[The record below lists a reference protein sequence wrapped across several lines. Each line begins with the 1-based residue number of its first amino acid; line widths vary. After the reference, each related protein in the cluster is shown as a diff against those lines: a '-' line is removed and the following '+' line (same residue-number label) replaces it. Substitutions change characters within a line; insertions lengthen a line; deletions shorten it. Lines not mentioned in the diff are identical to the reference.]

1 MNFQEFYAGDLFSA
15 YSFLGAHP
23 LQEGFVFRVYAPAA
37 VKVALIGDFSDWQ
50 EIPME
55 RIYDGQFYEVPVP
68 FAKEKQKYKYRV
80 YKKDGTF
87 IDHADPYAFW
97 SEKRPG
103 TASVLYDLKYKFT
116 DSSWMKNRNDHR
128 HEALNIY
135 EVHAGSWI
143 RKTPWDGKTDPASG
157 WVNYRELADKLVPYL
172 K

>member
-68 FAKEKQKYKYRV
+68 FAKEKQKYKY
-80 YKKDGTF
+80 
-87 IDHADPYAFW
+87 
-97 SEKRPG
+97 
-103 TASVLYDLKYKFT
+103 
-116 DSSWMKNRNDHR
+116 
-128 HEALNIY
+128 
-135 EVHAGSWI
+135 
-143 RKTPWDGKTDPASG
+143 
-157 WVNYRELADKLVPYL
+157 
-172 K
+172 